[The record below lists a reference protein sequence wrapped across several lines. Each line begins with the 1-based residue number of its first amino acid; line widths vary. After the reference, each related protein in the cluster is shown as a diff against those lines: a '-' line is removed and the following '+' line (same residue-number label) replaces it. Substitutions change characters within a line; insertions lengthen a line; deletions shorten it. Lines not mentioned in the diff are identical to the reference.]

1 VAAERQLRN
10 DDACSEHDCYG
21 REKDAGCANS
31 SAIGAT
37 EDVLSSRPASPGGRG
52 FGSQRPPTEYRLERL
67 SNGQRL
73 ITEKLD
79 HLRSVCLGFWIPA
92 GSRDE
97 EFSLAGA
104 THFIEH
110 LLFKGSSK
118 YTAEEIAQVFDTLGG
133 ELNASTSREYVV
145 VYGRFL
151 DDQLPVAMD
160 VMCDM
165 LLTPTFADL
174 DREREVVLEEIA
186 MVEDSPQDLIHD
198 ILAEVVLDGHPLAH
212 PILGTRESIGGVSEE
227 EVRAYHQRRFQFG
240 DMVVSAAGN
249 IDHERLRGLLVGR
262 RESADGKHPTRPVL
276 QPAMTPR
283 RSFLS
288 KETEQMHVC
297 LGGVGM
303 ARSDE
308 RRFQLSVLDSLF
320 GGSLSSRLFQEVR
333 EKRGLVYSVYSFS
346 SLYEETGLSGIYFGC
361 RPERLQTVMETVGRE
376 LVRLVTEPVPADEL
390 QRAKEHLKGRTILG
404 LESTSSRMTRL
415 GKGVLTN
422 TEILSEDELARRI
435 EAVTSE
441 QVMELASEVYRPA
454 ALSVVGIGADEARF
468 AEAVPED
475 GLAGLM

>member
-1 VAAERQLRN
+1 V
-10 DDACSEHDCYG
+10 
-21 REKDAGCANS
+21 
-31 SAIGAT
+31 
-37 EDVLSSRPASPGGRG
+37 PAD
-52 FGSQRPPTEYRLERL
+52 EYRLEHL

-79 HLRSVCLGFWIPA
+79 HLRSVCMGFWIPA

-97 EFSLAGA
+97 TPPLAGA

-151 DDQLPVAMD
+151 DEHLPVAMD
-160 VMCDM
+160 VMSDM
-165 LLTPTFADL
+165 LTTPTFTDL

-198 ILAEVVLDGHPLAH
+198 VLAEVVLDGHALAH
-212 PILGTRESIGGVSEE
+212 PILGTRESISSSSEE
-227 EVRAYHQRRFQFG
+227 DIRAYHHDRFQFA
-240 DMVVSAAGN
+240 DMVVAAAGN
-249 IDHERLRGLLVGR
+249 IDHDVLRELLLDR
-262 RESADGKHPTRPVL
+262 HSAADGSQPQRPVSPP
-276 QPAMTPR
+276 QVTPKR
-283 RSFLS
+283 RFLT

-303 ARSDE
+303 ARDDD

-361 RPERLQTVMETVGRE
+361 RPERLEAVMETVGRE
-376 LVRLVTEPVPADEL
+376 LVRLVKEPVPADEL
-390 QRAKEHLKGRTILG
+390 RRAKEHLKGRLILG

-415 GKGVLTN
+415 GKGVLTH
-422 TEILSEDELARRI
+422 TEILSEDELAERI

-441 QVMELASEVYRPA
+441 QLLELAGEVYHPRS
-454 ALSVVGIGADEARF
+454 LSVVGIGADESRF
-468 AEAVPED
+468 ASAVPED
-475 GLAGLM
+475 CLAGLA